1 MEQTVDRSTKNIW
14 ELLTKSEKLNLKG
27 LVKMIRIIFPSFKSA
42 AEDMVNDR
50 TPLDLSAYYARVH
63 GHSRMLE
70 IMQSVKEE
78 AGITGD
84 LKAAMTGLTIRND
97 SGSHSYIVVNAVND
111 EGLHVVRISDKK
123 RVQEMHDSIFSS
135 LTGTILIPRAQC
147 RTFHL
152 EQAPPRLV
160 IGTPP
165 PPMTEAERALKSTAR
180 QLKIAQNKEAK
191 AKKAKKNADGCYN
204 PAEGEEELEDSDQS
218 EDEEGKP
225 RNPKKTKG
233 AQAQAAEPGEAS
245 KRGVRETRMIE
256 PKEVIEKITYMRRVI
271 RDAADL
277 PEAQEW
283 ETVEE
288 IVYKETLGIYEEQ
301 REVPEHVQQQV
312 EDILKVLSPAVVVVM
327 LTNAGHT
334 IEKLK
339 AALKTINKDKPPWQ
353 HNMLKGL
360 GLTPQEQ
367 AEIKARSAIRENP
380 DIQEAVANKQGWV
393 SDYHISVIP
402 VIMKQLDEFVG
413 EDPKKPAED
422 LAASVVP
429 EGGATMSRKP
439 TKRRPNPNEV
449 GQFKSARNQVKKIVE
464 ADKKQKA
471 IGVFHPIGDMLKKKR
486 TPNTFLIFNIQ
497 DCSGEWRNALGL
509 REEPIADYPDPPEL
523 FFVVQKD
530 TLIDNKDIT
539 SKALMKMGIY
549 DSICGVIELDLTENQ
564 IMGNEERQK
573 RFMQLYECGHKDMC
587 ILWNE
592 LASSSVFTIDVHTP
606 LSTAVR
612 DEFRNRTGRIVKPF
626 FIPIGMGWTCN
637 PDAKEFGHS
646 NIYCRCASGRLNP
659 FADTIFT
666 VFMNE
671 SKRKVIYGILFPG
684 NLLAFANMTFP
695 CERFKE
701 LFVEGFLEGLLR

>member
-1 MEQTVDRSTKNIW
+1 MRFLFGIKVMFSCAPCSLHRYRVMEQTVDRSTKNIW

-70 IMQSVKEE
+70 IMQSVKE

-283 ETVEE
+283 EKVEE

-422 LAASVVP
+422 LAASA
-429 EGGATMSRKP
+429 G
-439 TKRRPNPNEV
+439 RRRHHE
-449 GQFKSARNQVKKIVE
+449 QE
-464 ADKKQKA
+464 AYQA
-471 IGVFHPIGDMLKKKR
+471 
-486 TPNTFLIFNIQ
+486 
-497 DCSGEWRNALGL
+497 
-509 REEPIADYPDPPEL
+509 PP
-523 FFVVQKD
+523 
-530 TLIDNKDIT
+530 
-539 SKALMKMGIY
+539 
-549 DSICGVIELDLTENQ
+549 
-564 IMGNEERQK
+564 
-573 RFMQLYECGHKDMC
+573 
-587 ILWNE
+587 
-592 LASSSVFTIDVHTP
+592 
-606 LSTAVR
+606 
-612 DEFRNRTGRIVKPF
+612 
-626 FIPIGMGWTCN
+626 
-637 PDAKEFGHS
+637 
-646 NIYCRCASGRLNP
+646 
-659 FADTIFT
+659 
-666 VFMNE
+666 E
-671 SKRKVIYGILFPG
+671 SKRGGAVQIGTKPG
-684 NLLAFANMTFP
+684 
-695 CERFKE
+695 KE
-701 LFVEGFLEGLLR
+701 NSRGRQETEGDWGVSSHRGHAQEKTHSQHVPDFQHTGLLWGMEKRAWASRGAHRRLSGPARAFFRGAEGYAHRQQGHHQQGVDEDGHIRFNLRGHRARPHREPDHGERGATKTVHAALRVRPQGHVHPVERTCVVQRLHD

>member
-1 MEQTVDRSTKNIW
+1 MEQAVDRSTKNIW
-14 ELLTKSEKLNLKG
+14 ELLTKSQD
-27 LVKMIRIIFPSFKSA
+27 VKPKAVVGMIKHIFPSFA
-42 AEDMVNDR
+42 ATADNMLKDKA
-50 TPLDLSAYYARVH
+50 PLDLSAYYVRVH
-63 GHSRMLE
+63 GVSRMLE
-70 IMQSVKEE
+70 IMQNTKGASKSS
-78 AGITGD
+78 AP
-84 LKAAMTGLTIRND
+84 KAAMTGLSIQND
-97 SGSHSYIVVNAVND
+97 SGRHYIVVNAVKD
-111 EGLHVVRISDKK
+111 EGLHVVRIDGK
-123 RVQEMHDSIFSS
+123 RAHEIRDHIFSS
-135 LTGTILIPRAQC
+135 LEGTTVIPRDQC
-147 RTFHL
+147 RCFHL

-191 AKKAKKNADGCYN
+191 AKKAKKNADGSYN
-204 PAEGEEELEDSDQS
+204 PEGEEVEDSDQS

-225 RNPKKTKG
+225 SNPKKAKG
-233 AQAQAAEPGEAS
+233 AKTQAAEPGEAS
-245 KRGVRETRMIE
+245 KRVIREMRTIV
-256 PKEVIEKITYMRRVI
+256 PKDVVEKITYMRRVLP
-271 RDAADL
+271 DEFDPPADL

-327 LTNAGHT
+327 LTNAVHT

-380 DIQEAVANKQGWV
+380 DIQDAVANNQGWV

-413 EDPKKPAED
+413 EDPKRPSED

-429 EGGATMSRKP
+429 EGSATVSRKT

-449 GQFKSARNQVKKIVE
+449 GQFKSARNQVKRMVE

-497 DCSGEWRNALGL
+497 DSSGEWRNALGL

-612 DEFRNRTGRIVKPF
+612 DEFRSRTGKIVKPF

-637 PDAKEFGHS
+637 PDEKEFGHS

-671 SKRKVIYGILFPG
+671 SKRKMIYGILFPG